1 MGVLQTLIDTR
12 KMKRMASL
20 LQQND
25 SDRAASQL
33 EDILKEALA
42 VQMSGNIRAQTN
54 AIQEIK
60 SLRDAMIA
68 GSINAGK
75 STSKMI
81 GAFTLASEE
90 MERETQKLMN
100 KLADETKIDVG
111 FLADRLPSMD
121 ALTSALIT
129 ANPFMGYGVKIV
141 RDIGKELKNRK
152 MQRQVEQRQRLE
164 LVQQQQQRFAEML
177 QDSQNEET
185 SESKKS
191 PDTTESNDK
200 SQLLGVDLESPW
212 VKFFEPY
219 STGSLDL
226 LEDIEYN
233 TFRLAKIWDDS
244 HDRIVRI
251 NREQEREDKRLKK
264 EADDERKRIEDQE
277 RLQRERDIETP
288 NLPQIINP
296 PDIQSEDEEQGGFAA
311 ILGGLLGGLTGGGV
325 IAAISAIEALFASI
339 TSIGA
344 VAMGILKK
352 GTPLAAIM
360 AVYDF
365 LDGFFSAKDILGK
378 SNVTIRERIETG
390 LSNVLA
396 GFISIAD
403 TVLEFFGVDVIK
415 KNKKE
420 LAKTMSLSL
429 HETVDKFVDL
439 AKSLWDGIVE
449 FFISVK
455 DEIMAFFDD
464 PIEYMKEF
472 TQDFIDNS
480 YLGQAGSRFIQ
491 MPDYENNPG
500 KREQDQIEAAQRLHK
515 QMMSGGVV
523 GESKTSYSVVKMTAD
538 SVNATKQSEQ
548 KSSAPVVVS
557 APTTNVNNT
566 STVSGNSSP
575 RNTDP
580 AFRSLLNRNY

>member
-111 FLADRLPSMD
+111 FLSDRLPSMD

-365 LDGFFSAKDILGK
+365 LDGFFTAKDILGK

-455 DEIMAFFDD
+455 DEIMSFFDD
-464 PIEYMKEF
+464 PVEYMKEF

-480 YLGQAGSRFIQ
+480 YLGQAGGRLIQ

-548 KSSAPVVVS
+548 KSSTPVVVS

-566 STVSGNSSP
+566 STVSGRSSP

>member
-20 LQQND
+20 IQQND
-25 SDRAASQL
+25 PDRAAVQL

-42 VQMSGNIRAQTN
+42 VQMTGNIRAQTN

-60 SLRDAMIA
+60 SLRNAMVA

-75 STSKMI
+75 MTTKMI

-90 MERETQKLMN
+90 MDRETQKLLN
-100 KLADETKIDVG
+100 NLANESKIDVS

-141 RDIGKELKNRK
+141 RDIGKELKGRK
-152 MQRQVEQRQRLE
+152 MQREAEKRQRLE
-164 LVQQQQQRFAEML
+164 LIQSQQQKFAEML
-177 QDSQNEET
+177 QDSQEEQ
-185 SESKKS
+185 
-191 PDTTESNDK
+191 SNDSK
-200 SQLLGVDLESPW
+200 PKVENDDKKETQLLSMDLESPW
-212 VKFFEPY
+212 IKFFEPY
-219 STGSLDL
+219 ATDSTDL

-244 HDRIVRI
+244 HDRLVRI
-251 NREQEREDKRLKK
+251 NREQEREDTRLKK
-264 EADDERKRIEDQE
+264 EAEDEKQRIEEQE
-277 RLQRERDIETP
+277 RLQRERDLETP
-288 NLPQIINP
+288 DVPDIEVP
-296 PDIQSEDEEQGGFAA
+296 PDIQSEDEEQGRLAA
-311 ILGGLLGGLTGGGV
+311 MLGGLLGGLTGGGV
-325 IAAISAIEALFASI
+325 MAAISAIGALFASI

-352 GTPLAAIM
+352 GTPLAAIL

-365 LDGFFSAKDILGK
+365 LDGFFTAKDILGK

-420 LAKTMSLSL
+420 LAKTMSMSL

-439 AKSLWDGIVE
+439 AKSLWDGIVD

-464 PIEYMKEF
+464 PVEYMKEF

-491 MPDYENNPG
+491 TPDYENNPG

>member
-20 LQQND
+20 IQQND
-25 SDRAASQL
+25 PDRAAVQL

-42 VQMSGNIRAQTN
+42 VQMTGNIRAQTN

-60 SLRDAMIA
+60 SLRNAMVA

-75 STSKMI
+75 MTTKMI

-90 MERETQKLMN
+90 MDRETQKLLN
-100 KLADETKIDVG
+100 NLANENKIDVS

-141 RDIGKELKNRK
+141 RDIGKELKGRK
-152 MQRQVEQRQRLE
+152 MQREAEKKQRLE
-164 LVQQQQQRFAEML
+164 LIQSQQQKFAEML
-177 QDSQNEET
+177 QDSQEEQSNEPKPKVENDDKKET
-185 SESKKS
+185 
-191 PDTTESNDK
+191 
-200 SQLLGVDLESPW
+200 QLLSMDLESPW
-212 VKFFEPY
+212 IKFFEPY
-219 STGSLDL
+219 ATDSTDL

-244 HDRIVRI
+244 HDRLVRI
-251 NREQEREDKRLKK
+251 NREQEREDTRLKK
-264 EADDERKRIEDQE
+264 EADDEKKRIEEQE

-288 NLPQIINP
+288 NLPSVVTP
-296 PDIQSEDEEQGGFAA
+296 ADVQSEDEKQGGFAA

-325 IAAISAIEALFASI
+325 MAAISAIGDLFASI

-352 GTPLAAIM
+352 GTPLAAIL

-365 LDGFFSAKDILGK
+365 LDGFFSAKDILDK

-420 LAKTMSLSL
+420 LAKTMSMSL

-439 AKSLWDGIVE
+439 AKSLWDGIVD

-464 PIEYMKEF
+464 PVEYMKEF

-491 MPDYENNPG
+491 TPDYENNPG

-538 SVNATKQSEQ
+538 SVNATKQNEQ
-548 KSSAPVVVS
+548 KSSTPVVVS

-566 STVSGNSSP
+566 STVSGSSSP